1 MVTLIIPDENLAMFA
16 NAFQDEKTREVF
28 FLLLDG
34 PMLEDRLASIL
45 KLDKEDFLKII
56 ENLQNLK
63 LVKRT
68 PIGNN
73 QPDAYSL
80 EFSME
85 KFGGYPKPKI
95 ARMLSEAMS
104 DMVSQFLEKYG
115 EEIGSLCD
123 SREIALSRN
132 VEQLLLSS
140 FSMMMDSFK
149 LEVQEEDKRICE
161 KFSQSKLH
169 EGS

>member
-1 MVTLIIPDENLAMFA
+1 MVTLVIPDENLSAFS
-16 NAFQDEKTREVF
+16 NAFLDEKNRDIL

-34 PMLEDRLASIL
+34 PMLENRMIEIL
-45 KLDKEDFLKII
+45 KLGKEEFSKRI
-56 ENLQNLK
+56 EVLQDLR

-68 PIGNN
+68 SLGEN
-73 QPDAYSL
+73 QPEAYSL

-95 ARMLSEAMS
+95 TRVLSEAMS
-104 DMVSQFLEKYG
+104 EMVTQFLEKYG

-123 SREIALSRN
+123 SRGIALSRS

-140 FSMMMDSFK
+140 FSMMMEGLRS
-149 LEVQEEDKRICE
+149 EVQEEDKRICE
-161 KFSQSKLH
+161 KFSQNKLS